1 MPRSLRRIAM
11 GWEGSMTDA
20 YRTPDERFEGLPEF
34 DLPARYREVGGLR
47 LAYVEDGEGAPV
59 VFLHGEPTWSFLWRK
74 VIPPVRDA
82 GFRCV
87 APDLVGFG
95 RSDKPTAES
104 WYSFDRHTEVI
115 ASLLDD
121 LDLRDVTLVL
131 HDWGGPIGLR
141 IAVEQPDRVA
151 RLVAMDTGIFTGH
164 QPMSEAWQRFADFVA
179 RTEDLPIGFL
189 VRQGCARDPGDEV
202 TAAYEAPFPEPAAK
216 AGAKAFP
223 ALIPRR
229 PDAAVALGR
238 GGPPAA
244 GGGRRGARGGAGA
257 AAAPPDQRGRPLPPG
272 GRRPRDRRDHR
283 GVARRV
289 NAGHVS
295 AVRAIADRRALRH
308 PRAAILEAVPAGRGQ
323 APGGR

>member
-1 MPRSLRRIAM
+1 MPRSLRGIAM

-95 RSDKPTAES
+95 RSDKPTDES

-164 QPMSEAWQRFADFVA
+164 QPMSEAWQRFAAF
-179 RTEDLPIGFL
+179 
-189 VRQGCARDPGDEV
+189 
-202 TAAYEAPFPEPAAK
+202 EAPFPEPAAK

-223 ALIPRR
+223 ALIPQR
-229 PDAAVALGR
+229 PDAPGA
-238 GGPPAA
+238 AA
-244 GGGRRGARGGAGA
+244 GGRTFAGLVGDRRPLLLLWGEE
-257 AAAPPDQRGRPLPPG
+257 DRPLPVAAGEYLQEDAGPEIG
-272 GRRPRDRRDHR
+272 AIIAEWL
-283 GVARRV
+283 GV
-289 NAGHVS
+289 
-295 AVRAIADRRALRH
+295 
-308 PRAAILEAVPAGRGQ
+308 
-323 APGGR
+323 

>member
-1 MPRSLRRIAM
+1 MPRSLRGIAM

-59 VFLHGEPTWSFLWRK
+59 VFLHG
-74 VIPPVRDA
+74 
-82 GFRCV
+82 
-87 APDLVGFG
+87 
-95 RSDKPTAES
+95 KPTDES

-164 QPMSEAWQRFADFVA
+164 
-179 RTEDLPIGFL
+179 
-189 VRQGCARDPGDEV
+189 
-202 TAAYEAPFPEPAAK
+202 
-216 AGAKAFP
+216 
-223 ALIPRR
+223 
-229 PDAAVALGR
+229 
-238 GGPPAA
+238 
-244 GGGRRGARGGAGA
+244 
-257 AAAPPDQRGRPLPPG
+257 
-272 GRRPRDRRDHR
+272 
-283 GVARRV
+283 
-289 NAGHVS
+289 
-295 AVRAIADRRALRH
+295 
-308 PRAAILEAVPAGRGQ
+308 
-323 APGGR
+323 